1 MAYKNAD
8 LPRNNHGKI
17 LEGVERYPDGRI
29 KYKRD
34 SSKEHQMQKA
44 REKKINSSIP
54 IPLAQEFEAKL
65 ALEGSNKNA
74 KIRGWIE
81 GYVYSNDP
89 K

>member
-8 LPRNNHGKI
+8 LPRDNHGKI

-29 KYKRD
+29 KYKQDYKKRYENEKD
-34 SSKEHQMQKA
+34 KSKPVTTKLP
-44 REKKINSSIP
+44 P
-54 IPLAQEFEAKL
+54 ILAQEFEAKL